1 MKFNQKRFVDLQRCV
16 VGNVNCNN
24 CFGGISMDKY
34 LDSIIHGK
42 CVEVMTDWPAEI
54 IDLVHTSPPYDALRH
69 YHGYKFDVKAVAE
82 QLYRVL
88 KPGGLVVWIV
98 ADQTIKGS
106 KTGSSHRHVLTFQ
119 DCGFRLHD
127 TMIYEKNGIRYPDKV
142 RYYNCFEYMFVFSK
156 GRPETTK
163 LIRDRENVTAGQMQ
177 SWTERERDGSLTK
190 RAKKKIAAPFGVR
203 RNIWPYH
210 TGSHHTAP
218 DNLWRSHPAVFPLQL
233 AEDHIIS
240 WTRPGDIVLD
250 PMCGS
255 GQTLLA
261 ALINERHYI
270 GIDCSAEYC
279 RLARERLALYQDC
292 LWDEYFEERQKRED
306 DLTSPQ

>member
-1 MKFNQKRFVDLQRCV
+1 VDDS
-16 VGNVNCNN
+16 NYNHE
-24 CFGGISMDKY
+24 FGGITMKEY
-34 LDSIIHGK
+34 GDSIIHGL
-42 CVEVMTDWPAEI
+42 CVEVMTVWTAEI
-54 IDLVHTSPPYDALRH
+54 VNLVHTSPPYDALRH
-69 YHGYKFDVKAVAE
+69 YHGYKFDVKGVAE

-106 KTGSSHRHVLTFQ
+106 KTGSSHRHALAFR
-119 DCGFRLHD
+119 DCGFRLHSE
-127 TMIYEKNGIRYPDKV
+127 MIYEKNGIRYPDKV
-142 RYYNCFEYMFVFSK
+142 RYYDCFEYMFVFSK
-156 GRPETTK
+156 GRPKTVN
-163 LIRDRENVTAGQMQ
+163 LIRDRENSTAGQTQ
-177 SWTERERDGSLTK
+177 SWTERKRDGSLAK

-203 RNIWPYH
+203 RNIWSYYTAPQH
-210 TGSHHTAP
+210 IAP

-250 PMCGS
+250 PLCGS

-261 ALINERHYI
+261 ALINDRHYI

-279 RLARERLALYQDC
+279 RLARERLDLYRDC
-292 LWDEYFEERQKRED
+292 LWDEYFEERQKCED